1 MKRTQEKITNYL
13 LDLSDK
19 ELETLINKTLR
30 DKLFKLCYE
39 LIFTENP
46 NLAVP
51 VASNEVKRDI
61 IELIDDFLIAKG
73 IKTDSGE
80 EKNETTT

>member
-19 ELETLINKTLR
+19 ELEILINKTLR
-30 DKLFKLCYE
+30 DKLFRLCYE
-39 LIFTENP
+39 LIFRENP
-46 NLAVP
+46 LAVP

-61 IELIDDFLIAKG
+61 TELIDDFLIAKG
-73 IKTDSGE
+73 IKKDLGE

>member
-1 MKRTQEKITNYL
+1 M
-13 LDLSDK
+13 SDK

-30 DKLFKLCYE
+30 DKLFRLCYE
-39 LIFTENP
+39 LIFRENP
-46 NLAVP
+46 LAVP

-61 IELIDDFLIAKG
+61 TELIDDFLIAKG

>member
-30 DKLFKLCYE
+30 DKLFRLCYE
-39 LIFTENP
+39 LIFRENP
-46 NLAVP
+46 FTLP
-51 VASNEVKRDI
+51 DASNEVKRDI
-61 IELIDDFLIAKG
+61 NGLIDDFLIAKG

>member
-30 DKLFKLCYE
+30 DKLFRLCYE
-39 LIFTENP
+39 LIFRENP
-46 NLAVP
+46 LAVP

-61 IELIDDFLIAKG
+61 TELIDDFLIAKG
-73 IKTDSGE
+73 IKKDSGE